1 MNHSSES
8 AIGQKIRQFREG
20 AGLSQEQ
27 VAKQLGLNRVSYTQ
41 LEQGNRKV
49 MADELVEIAK
59 LFNTTPDVLLGVRKE
74 KEIEVNL
81 EGKPHPKK
89 ELEMRISVPQ
99 KNAERFRQ
107 ALLYVLGKVGF
118 QPNVGETVLYKLLY
132 FIDFDYYEKFEE
144 QLMGCTY
151 IKNHHGPTPV
161 EFKKIVDR
169 MEANHEIRKETM
181 EYFGHPQKKYLPLKQ
196 ADLNLLTGREVQH
209 IDAVLARLGHMNA
222 TEISAYSHGD
232 IPWIATPEGQSI
244 DYEAV
249 FYRQSPYSV
258 RSYNGEDAKAEQILA
273 DRIHFSIS
281 PGRWKAFVEALDRPA
296 HAKPRLKRL
305 FSETTVLESE

>member
-1 MNHSSES
+1 MSHSSES
-8 AIGQKIRQFREG
+8 AIGQKIRQFRVK
-20 AGLSQEQ
+20 ADLSQEQ
-27 VAKQLGLNRVSYTQ
+27 VAKKLGLNRVSYTQ

-49 MADELVEIAK
+49 LADELVEIAK
-59 LFNTTPDVLLGVRKE
+59 VFNTTPDVLLGVRKE
-74 KEIEVNL
+74 REFKVNL
-81 EGKPHPKK
+81 EEKPKNKK

-99 KNAERFRQ
+99 KNAEKIRQ
-107 ALLYVLGKVGF
+107 VLLYVLGKVGF
-118 QPNVGETVLYKLLY
+118 QSNVGETVLYKLLY

-169 MEANHEIRKETM
+169 MEENHEIRKETM
-181 EYFGHPQKKYLPLKQ
+181 EYFGHSQKKYLPLKE

-209 IDAVLARLGHMNA
+209 IDLVIARLGRMNA

-232 IPWIATPEGQSI
+232 IPWIATPEGKAI

-258 RSYNGEDAKAEQILA
+258 RSYDGEDAKAQQVLA
-273 DRIHFSIS
+273 DRIHFSVS
-281 PGRWKAFVEALDRPA
+281 PARWKAFVEALDQPA
-296 HAKPRLKRL
+296 HDKPRLKRL
-305 FSETTVLESE
+305 FSETTVLEGK